1 MQGIYFV
8 ELIMPKFDSPIGSK
22 QFQGQPMREVSVS
35 DDSGYD
41 QPPPRQMRH
50 IHEPMPEF
58 DERSM
63 REFQSQMQQ
72 PPGPSIRE
80 MSELEKNIHAAKKA
94 KREGKERLSEGA
106 RRRIEI
112 LIGMTRLTKDVEVG
126 GQMYKLQTLTSQELR
141 DAVVATAEFDGSVQF
156 IFENRK
162 QLLARAVTVVA
173 GVPID
178 QFLHSDELEAKLE
191 FIELI
196 DHALLHRLYSEYV
209 SLVQEAQTKYSPK
222 TEEQAK
228 EVVEDLKK

>member
-1 MQGIYFV
+1 
-8 ELIMPKFDSPIGSK
+8 MPKFDSPIGSK
-22 QFQGQPMREVSVS
+22 QFQGQPMREFSVS

-41 QPPPRQMRH
+41 QPPPRQMRQT
-50 IHEPMPEF
+50 HEPIPEF

-72 PPGPSIRE
+72 PGPSIRE
-80 MSELEKNIHAAKKA
+80 MTDLEKNIHAAKKA

-106 RRRIEI
+106 RRRIEM
-112 LIGMTRLTKDVEVG
+112 LIGMTRLTKDIEIA

-141 DAVVATAEFDGSVQF
+141 DSVVATAEFDGTVQF

-162 QLLARAVTVVA
+162 QLLARSITVVA

-178 QFLHSDELEAKLE
+178 QFLNSDELEAKLE

-209 SLVQEAQTKYSPK
+209 ALVQEAQTKYSPK

-228 EVVEDLKK
+228 EIVEDLKK

>member
-1 MQGIYFV
+1 
-8 ELIMPKFDSPIGSK
+8 MPKFDSPIGSK
-22 QFQGQPMREVSVS
+22 QFQGQPMRDLSVS

-41 QPPPRQMRH
+41 QPPPRQARH
-50 IHEPMPEF
+50 VHEPMPEF
-58 DERSM
+58 DERAM
-63 REFQSQMQQ
+63 REFQSQMQE
-72 PPGPSIRE
+72 PGPSIRE
-80 MSELEKNIHAAKKA
+80 MSDIEKNIHAAKKA

-112 LIGMTRLTKDVEVG
+112 LIGMTRLTRDVEIA

-141 DAVVATAEFDGSVQF
+141 DAIVATAEFDGSVQF

-209 SLVQEAQTKYSPK
+209 SVVQEAQAKYSPK